1 MATFES
7 ITWQALG
14 VVATMLSVLG
24 AAVVWTY
31 NKVYGLGQT
40 NERINTIEHIL
51 EVDYRE
57 KFNAIDNRFDKV
69 DKRFD
74 KIDQR
79 FTHLEAKIDKR
90 FSQMDEKFD
99 KLDERFDKLYNLLLK
114 KQ

>member
-14 VVATMLSVLG
+14 VIAVMLSSLG

-31 NKVYGLGQT
+31 NKVYGLGRT
-40 NERINTIEHIL
+40 DERINNIEHIL
-51 EVDYRE
+51 EVEYRE
-57 KFNAIDNRFDKV
+57 KFKAI

-74 KIDQR
+74 KLEERIEKR
-79 FTHLEAKIDKR
+79 FNKID
-90 FSQMDEKFD
+90 EK
-99 KLDERFDKLYNLLLK
+99 FDKLYNLLLK

>member
-14 VVATMLSVLG
+14 VIAVTLSSLG

-31 NKVYGLGQT
+31 NKVYGLGRT
-40 NERINTIEHIL
+40 DERINNIEHIL
-51 EVDYRE
+51 EVEYRE
-57 KFNAIDNRFDKV
+57 KFKAI

-74 KIDQR
+74 KLEERIEKR
-79 FTHLEAKIDKR
+79 FNKID
-90 FSQMDEKFD
+90 EK
-99 KLDERFDKLYNLLLK
+99 FDKLYNLLLK